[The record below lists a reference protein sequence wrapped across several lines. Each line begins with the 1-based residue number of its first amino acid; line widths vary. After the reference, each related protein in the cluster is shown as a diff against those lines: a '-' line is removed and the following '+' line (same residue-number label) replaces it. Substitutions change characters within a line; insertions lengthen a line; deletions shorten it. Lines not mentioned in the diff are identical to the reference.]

1 VSCCWLDFP
10 SSYCGAL
17 HCAMTSEQ
25 QFVTMRAV
33 QVRRVEGT
41 SSLSV
46 GAGLDTGIVEG
57 NPPSFMPF
65 RQARPESRGLF
76 LAPAVRSG
84 TSRQPTARHPS
95 RHGIY
100 PFFLATFFLSL
111 ARHLQPQR
119 RTFSKSFLSFRPLSH
134 ARFARFVVRETHT
147 DAQTRQ
153 AFFSVSIGVL
163 TDEWL
168 REKEGLAAKERSC
181 APERCCLLIRRLSE
195 T

>member
-1 VSCCWLDFP
+1 M
-10 SSYCGAL
+10 G
-17 HCAMTSEQ
+17 
-25 QFVTMRAV
+25 
-33 QVRRVEGT
+33 VRRVEGT

-84 TSRQPTARHPS
+84 TSRQPTASITARYLSIFSCHFFFEFSQTPS
-95 RHGIY
+95 TAAAD
-100 PFFLATFFLSL
+100 FL
-111 ARHLQPQR
+111 
-119 RTFSKSFLSFRPLSH
+119 KSFLSFRPLSH
-134 ARFARFVVRETHT
+134 ARFARFLVRETHT

-163 TDEWL
+163 TSSGL
-168 REKEGLAAKERSC
+168 EK
-181 APERCCLLIRRLSE
+181 
-195 T
+195 